1 MKALKRI
8 FTFHAFLTTTTIVT
22 VISVLLAYLAP
33 FVHPS
38 TFWILPFFGLAYP
51 ILIVLLLILLIIW
64 AFKRSKWAL
73 VLFALF
79 LLGLNNIWK
88 FYALGGN
95 NELGPNQLK
104 VISNNVKL
112 LGLYTSSS
120 EEKFNVRDSIFNYII
135 AQNADVVCFQEFYQK
150 DDPSNFETTTL
161 FSRKFNPKATHDRMA
176 YKPRGHQ
183 HFGVIMFSKH
193 PIIAKGDVIYESGDE
208 RNYNY
213 CIYADIV
220 KNQDTFRIY
229 NVHLQSNKLTQV
241 DQLPDESNK
250 VKRWLN
256 QLKKAYPKRADQ
268 ALRIVEHI
276 SHSPYPVVVCG
287 DFNDPPISYSYQQF
301 SKELSDGFLN
311 AGSGI
316 GATYVGRLPAGRIDY
331 IFHSKSLKS
340 NDFKIQA
347 HPFSDHRAISCV
359 ISK

>member
-1 MKALKRI
+1 MKAIRRI
-8 FTFHAFLTTTTIVT
+8 VNFKTLITTVTITTI
-22 VISVLLAYLAP
+22 ICVLLAYLAP
-33 FVHPS
+33 YIHPG
-38 TFWILPFFGLAYP
+38 TFWILPFFGLALP
-51 ILIVLLLILLIIW
+51 IFIGLLVILMIYW
-64 AFKRSKWAL
+64 TFKKSRWAL

-88 FYALGGN
+88 LYAIGSN
-95 NELGPNQLK
+95 NELGDNQLK
-104 VISNNVKL
+104 IISNNVKL
-112 LGLYTSSS
+112 LGLYTGDA
-120 EEKFNVRDSIFNYII
+120 EEKFKTRDSIFNYILD
-135 AQNADVVCFQEFYQK
+135 QNADIVCFQEFYQK

-161 FSRKFNPKATHDRMA
+161 FSRKFNAKSTHDRMA

-183 HFGVIMFSKH
+183 HFGVMMFSKH

-213 CIYADIV
+213 CIYSDVV

-229 NVHLQSNKLTQV
+229 NVHLQSNKLTGTN
-241 DQLPDESNK
+241 LFPDESNK
-250 VKRWLN
+250 LKRWVN

-301 SKELSDGFLN
+301 SKILNDGFLD

-316 GATYVGRLPAGRIDY
+316 GATYAGKIPAGRIDY

-340 NDFKIQA
+340 NNFQIQEK
-347 HPFSDHRAISCV
+347 PFSDHRAISCI